1 MKKNRSL
8 YVLLVL
14 VLMVLPL
21 LSGFAGGQ
29 EETTAAKTKVV
40 IAQGVDTEAVDPTFA
55 QSTASWNVLHH
66 IFEPLMLR
74 DADMVLQPVLA
85 ESWEAVDELTW
96 RFKLRQGVT
105 FHSGAS
111 FTAEAVK
118 FTLERMFNPDVETK
132 HRARR
137 DIPLNKVVVV
147 DDYTVDIVTEKP
159 TPLMPHFL
167 RTVLIIDPG
176 MYAGKNEPLI
186 DQASGT
192 GSYKLIEWVRD
203 DHLSL
208 EANSDYWGQVP
219 AIRELVFRPIPEA
232 STRIA
237 ELLTGAVDLIVNV
250 PPDQSGRIET
260 DATAIRASSGGRDVF
275 LGLIA
280 DKPPFNDTRVRQAVN
295 YAVDVDAINKALLG
309 GMAEPYAAVPM
320 PPNNNP
326 KVKPYGFDQAKARQ
340 LLAAAG
346 YADGFEVTLQT
357 PNGRYLKDKEAAQAV
372 AGYLDQVGIKVKVE
386 ALDWSVFVP
395 NWLNRKTSEM
405 FLLGLGGW
413 FDGQGELSWL
423 TDEVSRTG
431 WVNEKFMTPFQE
443 LTVTFDQERRQELIM
458 EAQAVAAE
466 DAPWLYLWRQPSIY
480 GVNKSLN
487 WEPRRDEYIFLWD
500 ASFE

>member
-1 MKKNRSL
+1 MRKRTIVAIAL
-8 YVLLVL
+8 AFT
-14 VLMVLPL
+14 LMLLPL
-21 LSGFAGGQ
+21 LDGVAGGQ
-29 EETTAAKTKVV
+29 EESAAPTAKVV
-40 IAQGVDTEAVDPTFA
+40 VAQGVDTEAVDPTFA

-66 IFEPLMLR
+66 IFEPLLLR
-74 DADMVLQPVLA
+74 DADMILQPVLA

-96 RFKLRQGVT
+96 QFKLRKGVS
-105 FHSGAS
+105 FHSGSA
-111 FTAEAVK
+111 FNAEAVK
-118 FTLERMFNPDVETK
+118 FTMERMFNPEVKTK
-132 HRARR
+132 HRAVR
-137 DIPLNKVVVV
+137 DIPLERVEVV
-147 DDYTVDIVTEKP
+147 DEYTVNIVTQKP

-167 RTVLIIDPG
+167 RTVLMIDPQL
-176 MYAGKNEPLI
+176 YAGKIEPLI
-186 DQASGT
+186 DEASGT
-192 GSYKLIEWVRD
+192 GPYKLVEWVRD

-208 EANSDYWGQVP
+208 EANDGYWGGAP
-219 AIRELVFRPIPEA
+219 SIKELDFRAIPEA

-250 PPDQSGRIET
+250 PPDQSGRVET
-260 DATAIRASSGGRDVF
+260 EKTTVRASSGGRDVF

-280 DKPPFNDTRVRQAVN
+280 DKPPFDDIRVRQAVN

-320 PPNNNP
+320 PPNNSPN
-326 KVKPYGFDQAKARQ
+326 VKPYPFDQDKARR
-340 LLAAAG
+340 LLAEAG

-372 AGYLDQVGIKVKVE
+372 AGYLAQVGITVKVE

-423 TDEVSRTG
+423 TDAVGRTG
-431 WVNEKFMTPFQE
+431 WVNDKFMAAFEE
-443 LTVTFDQERRQELIM
+443 LTVTFDESRRQELIM
-458 EAQAVAAE
+458 EAQEVAAE
-466 DAPWLYLWRQPSIY
+466 QAPWLFLWRQPSIY

-500 ASFE
+500 AGIE

>member
-1 MKKNRSL
+1 MTKKGKVFIAL
-8 YVLLVL
+8 ALA
-14 VLMVLPL
+14 LMVLPL
-21 LSGFAGGQ
+21 LNGFAGGQ
-29 EETTAAKTKVV
+29 EEAAVKSKAV

-66 IFEPLMLR
+66 IFEPLLLR

-85 ESWEAVDELTW
+85 ESWEVVNELTW
-96 RFKLRQGVT
+96 QFKLRRGVT
-105 FHSGAS
+105 FHSGAP
-111 FTAEAVK
+111 FNAEAVK
-118 FTLERMFNPDVETK
+118 FTLERMFNPDVKTK
-132 HRARR
+132 HRAVR
-137 DIPLNKVVVV
+137 DIPLDKVEVV
-147 DDYTVDIVTEKP
+147 DEVTVNIVTKKP

-176 MYAGKNEPLI
+176 MYAGKIEPLY

-192 GSYKLIEWVRD
+192 GPYQLIEWVRD

-208 EANSDYWGQVP
+208 AANSAYWGGAP
-219 AIRELVFRPIPEA
+219 AIQELVFRPIPEA

-250 PPDQSGRIET
+250 PPDQSARLET
-260 DATAIRASSGGRDVF
+260 ENSGIRASSGGRDVF

-280 DKPPFNDTRVRQAVN
+280 DKPPFDDLRVRQAVN

-309 GMAEPYAAVPM
+309 GLAEPYASVCM
-320 PPNNNP
+320 PPNDNP
-326 KVKPYGFDQAKARQ
+326 KIKPYSFDQAKARR
-340 LLAAAG
+340 LLAEAG
-346 YADGFEVTLQT
+346 YADGLAITLQT

-372 AGYLDQVGIKVKVE
+372 AGYLDQVGIKVRVE

-395 NWLNRKTSEM
+395 NWLDRKTSEM

-431 WVNEKFMTPFQE
+431 WVNDKFMNPFQE
-443 LTVTFDQERRQELIM
+443 LAVTFDESRRLELIM

-466 DAPWLYLWRQPSIY
+466 DVPWLFLWRQPSIY
-480 GVNKSLN
+480 GVNKNLN

-500 ASFE
+500 ASFK